1 MGTPAR
7 ENRWYLLATL
17 AGTKSINHANNQCLW
32 NGYQCVVL
40 GDQFSSDDP
49 DMAKLPNLSAAD
61 LTRIRAIEHLPP
73 TLGPYIAM
81 RFQGLEFPAVDF
93 DGFYFGVPVTWDNAT
108 FCGDARFRGVAAFT
122 QTTFCGPAAFVDT
135 VLDKHADFE
144 LATFHQDAWFNDNT
158 GNIKV
163 VALLFLQAIF

>member
-17 AGTKSINHANNQCLW
+17 AGTESINHANNQCLW

-108 FCGDARFRGVAAFT
+108 FCG
-122 QTTFCGPAAFVDT
+122 PAAFVDT

-144 LATFHQDAWFNDNT
+144 LATFHQEAWFNDNT

-163 VALLFLQAIF
+163 VALLF